1 MKINLIKKKFII
13 KFRDGLLFAKRS
25 KDFNPIHIDKKY
37 AYNSYLGK
45 NVAHGVLVILF
56 FFKKLN
62 INKNLDIKTFE
73 TKFLKP
79 VEYNKKIIIR
89 TYRKKNKFYF
99 NLIQNNIIVTE
110 FSIKI
115 FDDKKNNLIKFLNPN
130 LNNILEKISYYVGMR
145 YPGKNSLL
153 QSIKI
158 ETSEK
163 NFKYFKIQSELVDQ
177 RLPIIKNYLNFKNFK
192 IEFTSL
198 FRPVVI
204 KKRIRPNKLLLK
216 KVQQIKNNI
225 LILGASQGIGNDLLN
240 LLKLN
245 KKITIIGTYFNN
257 KIHCQNKKIKFFKIN
272 IQKNINQINKIIKK
286 YSPIKIYYFISP
298 KIIFDNKI
306 SKEKKI
312 EFEKFFLKKPLEIL
326 KKNKF
331 NKISFFYPSTD
342 FINFNLTAPYSKI
355 KKDAEIKLKNFTKLH
370 NIRFNF
376 IRFPAINSR
385 QSISLSN
392 PSHPSLNEFLNNN
405 NKNIEKILLLN

>member
-1 MKINLIKKKFII
+1 M
-13 KFRDGLLFAKRS
+13 FAKRS

-177 RLPIIKNYLNFKNFK
+177 RLPIIKNYLNFK
-192 IEFTSL
+192 
-198 FRPVVI
+198 
-204 KKRIRPNKLLLK
+204 
-216 KVQQIKNNI
+216 
-225 LILGASQGIGNDLLN
+225 
-240 LLKLN
+240 
-245 KKITIIGTYFNN
+245 
-257 KIHCQNKKIKFFKIN
+257 
-272 IQKNINQINKIIKK
+272 
-286 YSPIKIYYFISP
+286 
-298 KIIFDNKI
+298 
-306 SKEKKI
+306 
-312 EFEKFFLKKPLEIL
+312 IL
-326 KKNKF
+326 K
-331 NKISFFYPSTD
+331 
-342 FINFNLTAPYSKI
+342 
-355 KKDAEIKLKNFTKLH
+355 
-370 NIRFNF
+370 
-376 IRFPAINSR
+376 
-385 QSISLSN
+385 
-392 PSHPSLNEFLNNN
+392 
-405 NKNIEKILLLN
+405 